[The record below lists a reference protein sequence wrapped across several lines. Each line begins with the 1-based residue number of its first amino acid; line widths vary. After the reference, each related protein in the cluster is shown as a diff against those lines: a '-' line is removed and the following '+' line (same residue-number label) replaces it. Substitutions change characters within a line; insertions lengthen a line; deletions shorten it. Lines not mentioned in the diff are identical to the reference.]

1 MEQER
6 NVEII
11 QGNIEFILGKCVSR
25 YQISDSLVYLTLIG
39 NCYLQRTKIENDCPE
54 TTMTAYTEIVHHLEQ
69 LDLAS
74 IKPEV
79 PIASGIIDLSG
90 SEDPFAN
97 LLSDDSKQIL
107 MYHMFSSDE
116 ITGQM
121 RTMVDD
127 FVSTYIDLR
136 PDFDLAFMRPIA
148 FPQGEM
154 PVESRRTL
162 MMVFDLLEGLYV
174 INMNLYGWDT
184 LCDIYSCL
192 HY

>member
-1 MEQER
+1 
-6 NVEII
+6 
-11 QGNIEFILGKCVSR
+11 
-25 YQISDSLVYLTLIG
+25 
-39 NCYLQRTKIENDCPE
+39 
-54 TTMTAYTEIVHHLEQ
+54 MTAYTEIVHHLER